1 MGHRIALVPQ
11 MGHANR
17 AAPHLTQRLVNEI
30 NPGDGK
36 LRIADREVRGLF
48 LRVMPSGAKSYVVRI
63 SKDGRRGEAAIGDAR
78 SITLAAARA
87 RAIDVVAAKG
97 VAVSVDDWKFDN
109 WTPGEDF
116 TSDKY

>member
-1 MGHRIALVPQ
+1 VHPGYKKVVSGYADYVRLAPDPLIHNPAVAQVYAEMKPVTPGLGEIIQGAFAGAFSDPAPVLKQFSDQ
-11 MGHANR
+11 MTAER
-17 AAPHLTQRLVNEI
+17 Q
-30 NPGDGK
+30 
-36 LRIADREVRGLF
+36 
-48 LRVMPSGAKSYVVRI
+48 
-63 SKDGRRGEAAIGDAR
+63 
-78 SITLAAARA
+78 